1 MALAVV
7 VRQSSAMD
15 DRRKKAAEST
25 AAGDRRGRG
34 SGRRYGDRSMPAQLD
49 RLLLY
54 FVAETP
60 VNALTP
66 AQQRLAVEGGE
77 PRQAFIWSSGL
88 IGVPR
93 A

>member
-1 MALAVV
+1 M
-7 VRQSSAMD
+7 
-15 DRRKKAAEST
+15 DRRKKKAAEST
-25 AAGDRRGRG
+25 AARGGEEAAGDTEI
-34 SGRRYGDRSMPAQLD
+34 DRC
-49 RLLLY
+49 RLSSSPFIL
-54 FVAETP
+54 VAETP

-66 AQQRLAVEGGE
+66 AQQRLAVGCGCGPVVQGGE